1 MMWDES
7 YERLLCRRCNGTDG
21 GIVIF
26 LAYHVAHV
34 ANVPDC
40 CFNLGYNK
48 SNTKFACGSNGNGKR
63 LELLF
68 EKSLKKPICGEFERE
83 VEVEK

>member
-7 YERLLCRRCNGTDG
+7 YERLLYRRCNGTDG

-40 CFNLGYNK
+40 CFNLG
-48 SNTKFACGSNGNGKR
+48 SNGNGKR
-63 LELLF
+63 LGLLF

-83 VEVEK
+83 IEVEK